1 MKSFDYASFR
11 LPVNSK
17 YIADINATNIRYLTH
32 SANVKYLDSSL
43 SLEKTESNISAV
55 YMRENVFLSPGD
67 AHMAPAQSFPYQK
80 VFACAELE
88 RVNE

>member
-1 MKSFDYASFR
+1 M
-11 LPVNSK
+11 NS
-17 YIADINATNIRYLTH
+17 RYLAH

-55 YMRENVFLSPGD
+55 NMRENVFLSPGE
-67 AHMAPAQSFPYQK
+67 AHIAPTQSVPYQK

>member
-17 YIADINATNIRYLTH
+17 YIAHINAMNIRYLTH

-67 AHMAPAQSFPYQK
+67 ANMAPAQSVPYKK
-80 VFACAELE
+80 VFASAELE